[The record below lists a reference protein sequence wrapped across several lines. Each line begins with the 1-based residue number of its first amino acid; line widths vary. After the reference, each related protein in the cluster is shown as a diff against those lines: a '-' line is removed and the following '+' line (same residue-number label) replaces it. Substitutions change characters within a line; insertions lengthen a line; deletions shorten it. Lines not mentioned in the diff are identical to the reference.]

1 MGRVG
6 ARRACAVVL
15 AALLALATTAVA
27 LAAND
32 PHRSEQWYL
41 DRIGAPE
48 AWPTSQGQ
56 EIVIAIVDSGVN
68 LTHPDLVDR
77 FVRTAD
83 GRVKG
88 RDFVDG
94 DDVPEDEHG
103 HGTMVAGIAAATM
116 DNGYGIAGVAP
127 RARLLPVRVLDAEG
141 RGSQSNVDLGIRW
154 AVDNGARVINL
165 SLESALPKQAGLVG
179 IGAPVDAVQYAWER
193 GVVVVAATGNSGES
207 GQDYPASS
215 PVLLVGATDRN
226 DRRSSFSGGGR
237 ENMIMAPGEE
247 IRSTWCRE
255 DGDDGCHPDTHT
267 IGIASGTSFAAPQ
280 VSAGIAMLRQLGL
293 SHQQAVE
300 RLRATARDLGPDGPD
315 AEYGVGLL
323 DLSAAT
329 AAFRTAGAE
338 SPSPTASPSPTTD
351 PTPSPTASPTPSPAP
366 DGSPPASEPSEPEPT
381 EPSPTELEPTDPEPT
396 DPEPTEAEPTD
407 VAPTDPR
414 RLPDVAEVDAAPTS
428 LDDPARDPWVAL
440 ALLLLVANG
449 VAVGRALTSRSG
461 FEPAS

>member
-1 MGRVG
+1 MGGPG
-6 ARRACAVVL
+6 ARRACAALL

-32 PHRSEQWYL
+32 PHRPEQWYL
-41 DRIGAPE
+41 DRIGAPD
-48 AWPTSQGQ
+48 AWPVTQGQ
-56 EIVIAIVDSGVN
+56 DIVIAIVDSGVN

-141 RGSQSNVDLGIRW
+141 RGSQSNVDQGIRW
-154 AVDNGARVINL
+154 AVDNGAHVINL
-165 SLESALPKQAGLVG
+165 SLESALPKQAGLIG
-179 IGAPVDAVQYAWER
+179 IGAPVDAVQYAWSR
-193 GVVVVAATGNSGES
+193 GVIVVAAAGNSGES
-207 GQDYPASS
+207 GEDYPASS
-215 PVLLVGATDRN
+215 PVLLVGATDRD

-237 ENMIMAPGEE
+237 EDMIMAPGEE

-255 DGDDGCHPDTHT
+255 DGDDRCHPDTHT

-280 VSAGIAMLRQLGL
+280 VAAGAAMLRHLGL
-293 SHQQAVE
+293 GHQEAVD
-300 RLRATARDLGPDGPD
+300 RLRATARDLGSGGPD

-323 DLSAAT
+323 DLAAAT
-329 AAFRTAGAE
+329 ASFRSADAG
-338 SPSPTASPSPTTD
+338 SPSPTAEPSPTPD
-351 PTPSPTASPTPSPAP
+351 PTPSPTPTPTP
-366 DGSPPASEPSEPEPT
+366 DPPPPNPEPT
-381 EPSPTELEPTDPEPT
+381 TRAGTDAGTDPGADRARPDGAGADGASAHGRAATARRGRGGCGAGTRERP
-396 DPEPTEAEPTD
+396 
-407 VAPTDPR
+407 DPR
-414 RLPDVAEVDAAPTS
+414 PLDRTGPGAAGGQRCCRQPH
-428 LDDPARDPWVAL
+428 
-440 ALLLLVANG
+440 
-449 VAVGRALTSRSG
+449 AVGT
-461 FEPAS
+461 